1 MQVQLWWFSKLYSCS
16 VPKSCLTLC
25 NPMDCSML
33 GSTLE
38 LGLELDTTNGGNEQ
52 AFSTQIRSKG
62 EGIQDRENSRSKG
75 IRYEYL

>member
-1 MQVQLWWFSKLYSCS
+1 
-16 VPKSCLTLC
+16 
-25 NPMDCSML
+25 ML

-62 EGIQDRENSRSKG
+62 KGIQDSENSRSKG

>member
-1 MQVQLWWFSKLYSCS
+1 MSDSLQPHGLCS
-16 VPKSCLTLC
+16 T
-25 NPMDCSML
+25 L

-38 LGLELDTTNGGNEQ
+38 LDLELRTTKGGNEQ